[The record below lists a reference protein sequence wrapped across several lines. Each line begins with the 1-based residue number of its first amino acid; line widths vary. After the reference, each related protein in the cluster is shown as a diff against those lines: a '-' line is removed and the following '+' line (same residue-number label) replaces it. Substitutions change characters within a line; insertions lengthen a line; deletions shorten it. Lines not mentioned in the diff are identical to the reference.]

1 MLRKEPVLGLL
12 GLGLKPTTS
21 TLSYISERRESGCGL
36 CVVNRGRG
44 EKIKASWTA
53 MRERGAEGRKSS
65 HLHNRLIGAR
75 GGGGGFPVTFQASDK
90 RS

>member
-44 EKIKASWTA
+44 GEDQSVLDGD
-53 MRERGAEGRKSS
+53 ER
-65 HLHNRLIGAR
+65 
-75 GGGGGFPVTFQASDK
+75 K
-90 RS
+90 RSGGKEEFTSS